1 MDHAADVW
9 VQAIS
14 GELVSA
20 AAIIGLR
27 CQGGH
32 VSAVLPGGASLQA
45 AGPDCPPDVRRQ
57 LLTELARVRLQ
68 HDDRWIVILSP
79 QISGEGTQWIRATAR
94 EPGPPPDAGI
104 TAGDRPVRPGDQHAR
119 GSQQS

>member
-1 MDHAADVW
+1 MRPMSG

-27 CQGGH
+27 CRGGH
-32 VSAVLPGGASLQA
+32 VSAVLSGGVSLQV
-45 AGPDCPPDVRRQ
+45 AGPDCPPDFHRQ
-57 LLTELARVRLQ
+57 LVTELARARLQ

-79 QISGEGTQWIRATAR
+79 QISGEGTQWIWATAR
-94 EPGPPPDAGI
+94 EPGPSPDAGI